1 MILRPRIM
9 TAMLIAVLLGPMQAV
24 HAQKSTEIFIPIG
37 KSPGLSG
44 TRTMIGRI
52 DCVEVEDRLLMVRG
66 ADRRRYARLTDET
79 QIWLDRSPLRRTN
92 VYGLP
97 DDCERGRFCELKYTD
112 NDPGD
117 RDNPGTIEW
126 IKIQIDESTP
136 ARRRGRAAAPGP
148 VEQSVTRMSR
158 LAVMAPT
165 CPAAPRPL

>member
-1 MILRPRIM
+1 MTPQTRIVM
-9 TAMLIAVLLGPMQAV
+9 VMLTVVLLGSTQAA

-44 TRTMIGRI
+44 KRTMIGRI
-52 DCVEVEDRLLMVRG
+52 DCVDVKDRLLRVRG

-117 RDNPGTIEW
+117 HDNPGTIEW
-126 IKIQIDESTP
+126 IKIQIDEATP
-136 ARRRGRAAAPGP
+136 ARRRRGAAASGP
-148 VEQSVTRMSR
+148 ADEPTTPVRRMV
-158 LAVMAPT
+158 VMAPA
-165 CPAAPRPL
+165 CPAAPPQL